1 MQQPLI
7 FYLGQDI
14 MLKYV
19 FHPKQYKNM
28 IFKYNIVFLFFIIMG
43 LKEKSERLREV
54 MNLIQKLNDLGLNGK
69 YEEIKE
75 FHALLKQ
82 YVKDGIYKESK
93 INVYGTKRQ
102 INYTLPEKE
111 GNEISVLLKYKE
123 NI

>member
-1 MQQPLI
+1 
-7 FYLGQDI
+7 
-14 MLKYV
+14 
-19 FHPKQYKNM
+19 
-28 IFKYNIVFLFFIIMG
+28 MG

-54 MNLIQKLNDLGLNGK
+54 INLIKKLNDLGLNGN

-82 YVKDGIYKESK
+82 YVKDGIYKKGK
-93 INVYGTKRQ
+93 INVNGTKRQ

-111 GNEISVLLKYKE
+111 GNEISVFLKYKE

>member
-1 MQQPLI
+1 
-7 FYLGQDI
+7 
-14 MLKYV
+14 
-19 FHPKQYKNM
+19 M
-28 IFKYNIVFLFFIIMG
+28 IFKYNIIFLFFIKMG

-82 YVKDGIYKESK
+82 YVKDGIYKEGK

-102 INYTLPEKE
+102 INYNLPEKE
-111 GNEISVLLKYKE
+111 GKEISVFLKYKE

>member
-1 MQQPLI
+1 
-7 FYLGQDI
+7 
-14 MLKYV
+14 
-19 FHPKQYKNM
+19 M
-28 IFKYNIVFLFFIIMG
+28 IFKYNIIFLFFIIMG

-82 YVKDGIYKESK
+82 YVKDGIYKEGK

-111 GNEISVLLKYKE
+111 GKEISVLLKYKE

>member
-1 MQQPLI
+1 
-7 FYLGQDI
+7 
-14 MLKYV
+14 
-19 FHPKQYKNM
+19 
-28 IFKYNIVFLFFIIMG
+28 MG

-54 MNLIQKLNDLGLNGK
+54 MNLIQKFNDLGLNGK

-82 YVKDGIYKESK
+82 YVKDGIYKEGK
-93 INVYGTKRQ
+93 

-111 GNEISVLLKYKE
+111 GKEISVLLKYKE

>member
-82 YVKDGIYKESK
+82 YVKDGIYKEGK

>member
-1 MQQPLI
+1 MLQPLI

-69 YEEIKE
+69 YQEIAE

-82 YVKDGIYKESK
+82 YVKDGIYKEGK

-111 GNEISVLLKYKE
+111 GKEISVLLKYKE